1 MLKKQAA
8 EALGISPARVSQLIR
23 DGHLHPQA
31 DGTITVAEVE
41 RCKREA
47 PVHWQS
53 AGMRSGRKSAAQL
66 ERERKD
72 LLWYNIGVKL
82 RGRGYN
88 SWTYAQ
94 IRGAWQDFRA
104 AILEVDPSGA
114 LLND

>member
-8 EALGISPARVSQLIR
+8 EALGISPARVSQLIKAGQLR
-23 DGHLHPQA
+23 PEPDGSV
-31 DGTITVAEVE
+31 TVAEVE
-41 RCKREA
+41 RCRRESA
-47 PVHWQS
+47 IHWQS
-53 AGMRSGRKSAAQL
+53 AGLRSGRRSAAQL

-94 IRGAWQDFRA
+94 IREAWQDFRA